1 MNLAELKLE
10 LIRKIIATNDLTIL
24 MKIEA
29 ELNNIQQTIHKIN
42 EPPTTYIKSEKVLVL
57 NEWQQARIDI
67 ALKQIENGEFLT
79 EDEDKIEMEK
89 WFKEEEK
96 LYGQ

>member
-1 MNLAELKLE
+1 MNIAELKLE

-29 ELNNIQQTIHKIN
+29 ELNNIQQPIHEIN
-42 EPPTTYIKSEKVLVL
+42 EPATAYIKSEKVLVL

-67 ALKQIENGEFLT
+67 ALKQIENGEYLT

>member
-1 MNLAELKLE
+1 MNIAELKLE
-10 LIRKIIATNDLTIL
+10 LIAKIIHTNDLETLI
-24 MKIEA
+24 KIETV
-29 ELNNIQQTIHKIN
+29 LNNIQQTIHEVN

-67 ALKQIENGEFLT
+67 ALKQIENGEYLT

>member
-1 MNLAELKLE
+1 MNIGELKLG
-10 LIRKIIATNDLTIL
+10 LIAKIIHTNDLETL
-24 MKIEA
+24 MEIEA
-29 ELNNIQQTIHKIN
+29 VLNNIQQTIHEVN
-42 EPPTTYIKSEKVLVL
+42 EPPTTYIKTEKVLVL

-67 ALKQIENGEFLT
+67 ALKQIENGEYLT

-96 LYGQ
+96 LFGQ

>member
-1 MNLAELKLE
+1 MNIGELKLE
-10 LIRKIIATNDLTIL
+10 LIAKIIHTNDLETL
-24 MKIEA
+24 MEIEA
-29 ELNNIQQTIHKIN
+29 VLNNIQQTIHEVN

-67 ALKQIENGEFLT
+67 ALKQIENGEYLT

-96 LYGQ
+96 LFGQ

>member
-1 MNLAELKLE
+1 MNIGELKLE
-10 LIRKIIATNDLTIL
+10 LIAKIIHTNDLETL

-29 ELNNIQQTIHKIN
+29 VLNNIQQTIHEVN
-42 EPPTTYIKSEKVLVL
+42 EPPTTYKSEKVLVL
-57 NEWQQARIDI
+57 NEWQQERIDI
-67 ALKQIENGEFLT
+67 ALKQIENGEYLT

-96 LYGQ
+96 LFGQ

>member
-1 MNLAELKLE
+1 MNIGELKLE
-10 LIRKIIATNDLTIL
+10 LIAKIIHTNDLETL
-24 MKIEA
+24 MEIEA
-29 ELNNIQQTIHKIN
+29 VLNNIQQTIHEVN

-57 NEWQQARIDI
+57 NEWQQERIDI
-67 ALKQIENGEFLT
+67 ALKQIENGEYLT

-96 LYGQ
+96 LFGQ